1 VNVPSIGLPELIVV
15 LMILL
20 VVFGGARLPQ
30 IGDVLGRAARGLKRG
45 FSSDDRIEVSS
56 ADAGKPA
63 AAGKPASAPK
73 PGTKP
78 ADPEIAEAEIVD
90 RKS

>member
-15 LMILL
+15 FMILL

-30 IGDVLGRAARGLKRG
+30 IGDALGRAARSLKRG
-45 FSSDDRIEVSS
+45 LSSDDRIEV
-56 ADAGKPA
+56 KPA
-63 AAGKPASAPK
+63 EREAERPAAKATK
-73 PGTKP
+73 KP
-78 ADPEIAEAEIVD
+78 ADGEIDEAEIVD

>member
-1 VNVPSIGLPELIVV
+1 MVPSIGIPELLVV

-30 IGDVLGRAARGLKRG
+30 IGDALGRAARGLKRG
-45 FSSDDRIEVSS
+45 FASDDRIEVAPTDS
-56 ADAGKPA
+56 AKLTPV
-63 AAGKPASAPK
+63 PK
-73 PGTKP
+73 KQTEAK
-78 ADPEIAEAEIVD
+78 AEIDDAEIVD